1 MTFNKNEYMKE
12 YYQRNKEHKKEWDRE
27 YYLRNKERRL
37 QCAREWRLRNKE
49 KLKIGQYEYNLKH
62 RSKKNYFRKDCYFI
76 TRIPLKNLKNYYE
89 NDYWRN
95 YCIKNKEHIQER
107 HREWYLKNRES
118 ILHHQ
123 KMYRASK

>member
-1 MTFNKNEYMKE
+1 MENITGEEVIDKE
-12 YYQRNKEHKKEWDRE
+12 RKKEWDRE
-27 YYLRNKERRL
+27 YYLRNKEHRL
-37 QCAREWRLRNKE
+37 QYAREWRLRNKE
-49 KLKIGQYEYNLKH
+49 KLKSWQYEYNLKN
-62 RSKKNYFRKDCYFI
+62 RSKKNCFRKDCYFI
-76 TRIPLKNLKNYYE
+76 EGIPLKNLKNYYE

-123 KMYRASK
+123 KIYRDNR

>member
-1 MTFNKNEYMKE
+1 MTFNKNEYMKA
-12 YYQRNKEHKKEWDRE
+12 YFQRNKERKKEWDRE

-49 KLKIGQYEYNLKH
+49 KLKIGQHKYYLKN
-62 RSKKNYFRKDCYFI
+62 RSKKSYFRKECYFI
-76 TRIPLKNLKNYYE
+76 EGIPLKNLKNYYE

-107 HREWYLKNRES
+107 HREWYLKNREP

-123 KMYRASK
+123 KMYRANR

>member
-1 MTFNKNEYMKE
+1 MTFNKKEYMKE
-12 YYQRNKEHKKEWDRE
+12 RRLKNKEQYRLYDKE
-27 YYLRNKERRL
+27 YYLRNKEHRL
-37 QCAREWRLRNKE
+37 QYTREWRLGNKE
-49 KLKIGQYEYNLKH
+49 KLKIGQHKYYLKH
-62 RSKKNYFRKDCYFI
+62 RSKKSYFRKDCYFI

-123 KMYRASK
+123 KIYRDNR

>member
-12 YYQRNKEHKKEWDRE
+12 YYLKNKEHKKEWDKE

-37 QCAREWRLRNKE
+37 QCAREWRSRNKE
-49 KLKIGQYEYNLKH
+49 KLKTGQHKYYLKNS
-62 RSKKNYFRKDCYFI
+62 RKKSYFMKECYFI

-89 NDYWRN
+89 NDYRRN

-123 KMYRASK
+123 KIYRDNR

>member
-1 MTFNKNEYMKE
+1 MTFNKNEYKRE
-12 YYQRNKEHKKEWDRE
+12 YRLKNKERKREWDRE
-27 YYLRNKERRL
+27 YYLRNKEHRL
-37 QCAREWRLRNKE
+37 QYTREWRLRNKE
-49 KLKIGQYEYNLKH
+49 KLKIWQYEYYLKN
-62 RSKKNYFRKDCYFI
+62 RSKKSYFRKECYFI
-76 TRIPLKNLKNYYE
+76 EGIPLKNLKNYYE

-107 HREWYLKNRES
+107 HRKWYLKNRES

>member
-1 MTFNKNEYMKE
+1 MTFNKNEY
-12 YYQRNKEHKKEWDRE
+12 YLRNKERKREWDRE

-37 QCAREWRLRNKE
+37 QYAREWRLRNKE

-62 RSKKNYFRKDCYFI
+62 RSRKSYFMKECYFI

-123 KMYRASK
+123 KIYRDNR